1 MALLYLEESNPR
13 LRHRDNLLSES
24 SRPLSPSSP
33 ADSPAEK
40 QKPQITL
47 LLVLCMIFEFCVRWT
62 VNAYDSSY
70 GNYLMHT
77 YGVDQ
82 RPLLHP
88 EHGHL
93 SGTALLLPHDG
104 GEAASPHP
112 LPRRHRTA
120 PGGDLLLADGHR
132 PQQDVLHG
140 LLHAPVGQ
148 LQHVHARTHLHRLA
162 RIGALA

>member
-1 MALLYLEESNPR
+1 MNAAYIVGPAIGGILSRVNNRFPLYVAGIGSGVALLVALLYLEESNPR

-77 YGVDQ
+77 YGVDSGAYSVLFCIQ
-82 RPLLHP
+82 SIAYTFMKDKYTVIQTQGFQKLLSL
-88 EHGHL
+88 HL
-93 SGTALLLPHDG
+93 DF
-104 GEAASPHP
+104 
-112 LPRRHRTA
+112 
-120 PGGDLLLADGHR
+120 
-132 PQQDVLHG
+132 LH
-140 LLHAPVGQ
+140 
-148 LQHVHARTHLHRLA
+148 
-162 RIGALA
+162 

>member
-1 MALLYLEESNPR
+1 MRTTPATATTSCTPTAWTRAPTRR
-13 LRHRDNLLSES
+13 LVSSLS
-24 SRPLSPSSP
+24 
-33 ADSPAEK
+33 
-40 QKPQITL
+40 
-47 LLVLCMIFEFCVRWT
+47 F
-62 VNAYDSSY
+62 
-70 GNYLMHT
+70 
-77 YGVDQ
+77 Q

-112 LPRRHRTA
+112 LPRRRRTA

-148 LQHVHARTHLHRLA
+148 LQHVHARAHLHRLG
-162 RIGALA
+162 RVGTLA

>member
-13 LRHRDNLLSES
+13 LRHRDKLLSES

-33 ADSPAEK
+33 TDSPAEK

-77 YGVDQ
+77 YGVDS
-82 RPLLHP
+82 
-88 EHGHL
+88 GAYSSACFL
-93 SGTALLLPHDG
+93 SLIP
-104 GEAASPHP
+104 ASSSAS
-112 LPRRHRTA
+112 R
-120 PGGDLLLADGHR
+120 
-132 PQQDVLHG
+132 
-140 LLHAPVGQ
+140 
-148 LQHVHARTHLHRLA
+148 ARSSVWNSSSSTP
-162 RIGALA
+162 